1 MWGLAGVVD
10 TGVGA
15 CLALSSGHP
24 AGGPRLSSH
33 IGKTLFLASS
43 CLLRCPSGQTREACD
58 LRNLAGMCAFVAE
71 FCFVFFPWKN
81 SVLGLSLKLLR
92 GPRTWAKC
100 QEPVGYA
107 VNLHTFLTSGLEQ
120 APKQISEGLWLW
132 TRPPGSHQRPAVPE
146 SCDTQLWV

>member
-71 FCFVFFPWKN
+71 FCFFFFFRGKILFWACPSNCSGALGHGQSARNPWAM
-81 SVLGLSLKLLR
+81 L
-92 GPRTWAKC
+92 
-100 QEPVGYA
+100 
-107 VNLHTFLTSGLEQ
+107 
-120 APKQISEGLWLW
+120 
-132 TRPPGSHQRPAVPE
+132 
-146 SCDTQLWV
+146 